1 MSSESVEGCEV
12 SSGAL
17 TLITSSASDMSRW
30 WHASNGWFDLPSS
43 PLVGE
48 ALRLRMKSCAVRLLR
63 DRCTCPIAPKPT
75 NIKALDRPS
84 MPVHW
89 QSCPPDTL
97 SLLPPIC
104 ISLSQS
110 SSDLSVC
117 LPSSFLHSLSDVQM
131 FHGSAPL
138 FRDWSSCLKL
148 SVTDSLL
155 LDLNS
160 ITSREPNPTSR
171 YTLHT
176 THLAGFMN
184 EIYIYI
190 IF

>member
-1 MSSESVEGCEV
+1 M
-12 SSGAL
+12 ADL
-17 TLITSSASDMSRW
+17 TCRPVHWLGKLSDW
-30 WHASNGWFDLPSS
+30 
-43 PLVGE
+43 
-48 ALRLRMKSCAVRLLR
+48 MKSCAVRLLR

-131 FHGSAPL
+131 LHGSAPL

-160 ITSREPNPTSR
+160 ISSRESNPTSR
-171 YTLHT
+171 TRYTPGRFNEWTLNDTHT
-176 THLAGFMN
+176 HTHTPKL
-184 EIYIYI
+184 
-190 IF
+190 